1 MGHNILFISGSET
14 FIVKGI
20 EAKLKGIGANPV
32 YSSPER
38 KEVEEKAVAIDLII
52 LYMDEA
58 LEDSRQTMEYL
69 ADITSFRGGRIIV
82 IGTRAEYETVLKW
95 IPRDRIL
102 AHCDRPL
109 DTERFLDTIESFYQD
124 VKKQVRRKSVLIVDD
139 DVQYMGMIMDWL
151 KDKYRVLMANSG
163 MQAITTLATSHVDL
177 ILLDYEMPVTTG
189 PQVLEMIKSE
199 PNTAGIPVFFLTGNG
214 EKESILKVL
223 ALKPA
228 GYLLKTIEKQGLL
241 DTLNKYFLEHPVK

>member
-20 EAKLKGIGANPV
+20 EAKLKGIGMNPV

-38 KEVEEKAVAIDLII
+38 EEVEEKAVAIDLII

-82 IGTRAEYETVLKW
+82 IGTRAEYENVLKW

-102 AHCDRPL
+102 AHCERPL

-163 MQAITTLATSHVDL
+163 MQAITTLATNHVDL